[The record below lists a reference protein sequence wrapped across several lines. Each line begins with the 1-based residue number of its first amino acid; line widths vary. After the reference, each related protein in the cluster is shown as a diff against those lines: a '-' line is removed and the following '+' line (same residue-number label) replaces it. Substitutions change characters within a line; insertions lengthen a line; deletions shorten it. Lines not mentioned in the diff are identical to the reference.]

1 MDCYPYTAGSSVLNP
16 DLCDGEIK
24 VLINSSETFPAAA
37 GRYLSDIAAEW
48 GVDERTAAGR
58 LLPGYA
64 CYFQIHEDDMRRI
77 LAHPLCMVGS
87 DGLPND
93 KNPHPRLWGTF
104 PRVLGY
110 YARDQ
115 KLFSL
120 AEAVAKMTSLSA
132 QRFGFSD
139 RGYLA
144 VGMVADITVF
154 DADTV
159 ADRATFET
167 PIQVSTGI
175 EEVFVNGVHSWSQGR
190 GLARAGGFLARK
202 EVAAPSAVQVL

>member
-1 MDCYPYTAGSSVLNP
+1 M
-16 DLCDGEIK
+16 
-24 VLINSSETFPAAA
+24 
-37 GRYLSDIAAEW
+37 
-48 GVDERTAAGR
+48 R
-58 LLPGYA
+58 LQPGYA

-104 PRVLGY
+104 PRVLGH

-120 AEAVAKMTSLSA
+120 AEAVAKMTALPA
-132 QRFGFSD
+132 QRFGFGD

-144 VGMVADITVF
+144 VGMVADITIF
-154 DADTV
+154 DAETI

-167 PIQVSTGI
+167 PIQVSAGI

-202 EVAAPSAVQVL
+202 EVAAQSAVQVS